1 MREYSTPAVAEI
13 PATASLADVVF
24 ERAEREP
31 HAVVIR
37 RKDAAAGGGWRDVT
51 AAQFHTDVAALAKG
65 LIAAG
70 IGAGDRVALL
80 SRTRY
85 EWTVADYAI
94 WSAGAVTVPIYE
106 TSSAEQVE
114 WILSDSAARALIV
127 ETPQHLAAITEVL
140 GRLPAVERVWL
151 IEDVDRAGEVTAG
164 MARPLDSLAAEGAP
178 VTDGQLAE
186 RRAARRAADLAT
198 IIYTSGTTGRPK
210 GCQLS
215 HANLLSDVQNSIG
228 ALPEIFAE
236 PGRSALLF
244 LPLAHSFARIIQI
257 GCLESGTVLGHTP
270 DVANLVADLGTF
282 RPAFIL
288 AVPRVFEKVYNG
300 AELQASASGLKS
312 RIFKAAAQSAVAWSQ
327 TLGSSGRPQPGRQSL
342 RLRAEHAVYDR
353 LVYAKL
359 RAATGGRVQ
368 YAVSGGA
375 ALGERL
381 GHFFRGA
388 GITVLEGYGLTETSP
403 VISANRPGANK
414 IGTVGPPIPSVT
426 VRIAEDG
433 EILAAGPNVFG
444 GYWHNEAATKEMI
457 DPEGWLHTGDLG
469 ELDEDGYLR
478 VTGRKKDIIV
488 TAGGKN
494 VAPAVLEDRLRA
506 HPLVSQCMVV
516 GDGRPYVACLITL
529 DEEAL
534 EAWQGRHPNLAHASP
549 AQLADEPEL
558 LAEIQAAVD
567 DANKAVSR
575 AESIRR
581 FRVLPADFTEQAG
594 YLTPSLKVRRGVVAK
609 DFAADIDA
617 LYE

>member
-1 MREYSTPAVAEI
+1 MHEYSIPALAEI
-13 PATASLADVVF
+13 PASANLAKVVFRRAAEQPQAVMLRRPGPGGLSGAWAAVTASQFRDEVV
-24 ERAEREP
+24 
-31 HAVVIR
+31 AV
-37 RKDAAAGGGWRDVT
+37 
-51 AAQFHTDVAALAKG
+51 AKG

-70 IGAGDRVALL
+70 IEAGDRVAVM
-80 SRTRY
+80 SHTRY
-85 EWTVADYAI
+85 EWTLIDYAI
-94 WSAGAVTVPIYE
+94 WTAGAITVPVYE

-114 WILSDSAARALIV
+114 WILTDSGARALIA
-127 ETPQHLAAITEVL
+127 ETPAHIEAIAEVL
-140 GRLPAVERVWL
+140 GRLPAVQRIWL
-151 IEDVDRAGEVTAG
+151 IEGAASGDTA
-164 MARPLDSLAAEGAP
+164 AAKPLDSLAAEGSS
-178 VTDGQLAE
+178 VSDETLAG
-186 RRAARRAADLAT
+186 RRSARVAADLAT

-210 GCQLS
+210 GCELT
-215 HANLLSDVQNSIG
+215 HANMLSNVRNAIG
-228 ALPEIFAE
+228 ALPEIFTM

-270 DVANLVADLGTF
+270 NVANLVADLGSFQPT
-282 RPAFIL
+282 FIL

-300 AELQASASGLKS
+300 AELQAAASPLKT
-312 RIFKAAAQSAVAWSQ
+312 RIFAMAAQSAIEWSK
-327 TLGSSGRPQPGRQSL
+327 TLGEGGPAVPGRQGL
-342 RLRAEHAVYDR
+342 RLRAEHAFYDR

-381 GHFFRGA
+381 GHFFRGV

-403 VISANRPGANK
+403 VVSANLPSRNT
-414 IGTVGPPIPSVT
+414 IGTVGLPLPGVT

-433 EILAAGPNVFG
+433 EILVSGPNIFQ
-444 GYWHNEAATKEMI
+444 GYWHNEAATKEMV

-469 ELDEDGYLR
+469 ELDDDGHLR

-506 HPLVSQCMVV
+506 HSLVSQAMVV
-516 GDGRPYVACLITL
+516 GDGRPYVAALVTL

-534 EAWQGRHPNLAHASP
+534 EAWKGRHP
-549 AQLADEPEL
+549 QLASASMADLVDNPEL
-558 LAEIQAAVD
+558 IAEIQSAVD

-581 FRVLPADFTEQAG
+581 FRILTVDFTEQEG
-594 YLTPSLKVRRGVVAK
+594 SLTPSLKVRRGVVSK

-617 LYE
+617 LYS

>member
-1 MREYSTPAVAEI
+1 MREFGTPAVVEVA
-13 PATASLADVVF
+13 PSANLADVVF
-24 ERAEREP
+24 ERADREP
-31 HAVVIR
+31 QAVMMR
-37 RKDAAAGGGWRDVT
+37 RQSDGGGPPWRDVT
-51 AAQFHTDVAALAKG
+51 AAQFRGEVTALAKG

-70 IGAGDRVALL
+70 IETGDRVALL

-85 EWTVADYAI
+85 EWTLADYAI
-94 WSAGAVTVPIYE
+94 WAAGAVSVPVYE

-114 WILSDSAARALIV
+114 WILSDSGARALIA
-127 ETPQHLAAITEVL
+127 ETPAHIEAIAEVL
-140 GRLPAVERVWL
+140 GRLPAVERIWL
-151 IEDVDRAGEVTAG
+151 IEGAASGEA
-164 MARPLDSLAAEGAP
+164 AAAKPLDSLAAEGSTISDEA
-178 VTDGQLAE
+178 LAG
-186 RRAARRAADLAT
+186 RRSARVAADLAT

-210 GCQLS
+210 GCELT
-215 HANLLSDVQNSIG
+215 HANMLADVRNAIG
-228 ALPEIFAE
+228 ALPEIFTMS
-236 PGRSALLF
+236 GRSALLF
-244 LPLAHSFARIIQI
+244 LPLAHSFARIIQV

-270 DVANLVADLGTF
+270 DVANLVADLGSFQPT
-282 RPAFIL
+282 FIL

-300 AELQASASGLKS
+300 AELQAAASPLKT
-312 RIFKAAAQSAVAWSQ
+312 RIFAMAARSAIEWSQ
-327 TLGSSGRPQPGRQSL
+327 TLGEGGPAAPGRQGL
-342 RLRAEHAVYDR
+342 RLRAEHAFYDR

-403 VISANRPGANK
+403 VVSANLPSRNK
-414 IGTVGPPIPSVT
+414 IGSVGLPVPGVT
-426 VRIAEDG
+426 VRIADDG
-433 EILAAGPNVFG
+433 EILVSGPNIFQ
-444 GYWHNEAATKEMI
+444 GYWHNEAATAEMV
-457 DPEGWLHTGDLG
+457 DADGWLHTGDLG
-469 ELDEDGYLR
+469 ELDDDGHLR

-506 HPLVSQCMVV
+506 HPLVSQAMVV
-516 GDGRPYVACLITL
+516 GDGRPYIACLVTL

-534 EAWQGRHPNLAHASP
+534 EAWKGRHP
-549 AQLADEPEL
+549 QLASASLADLVDNPEL
-558 LAEIQAAVD
+558 TAEIQSAVD

-581 FRVLPADFTEQAG
+581 FRVLPVDFTEQDG
-594 YLTPSLKVRRGVVAK
+594 YLTPSLKVRRGVVSK

-617 LYE
+617 LYG